1 MKRKSVPMNKS
12 KKLFTKGAM
21 NIKSINVAPA
31 PQRGGLRL

>member
-1 MKRKSVPMNKS
+1 MKRKPLSMTKS

-21 NIKSINVAPA
+21 NTKALNLAPA